1 MRCSARPPAREAL
14 RPHLRQRGEPRRV
27 GLSPG
32 ADANRDAGTQQRD
45 GGART
50 PPAASPRHAA
60 RVLTL
65 RAPTAA
71 PVSVGGESSGPACAH
86 GARRVRAAP
95 AGHRLDL
102 RVGRDSGGPR
112 PYRRGTRA
120 RQSRRHHRSGRL
132 GRESRERCRPADRGT
147 HTRMMG
153 IMAHPIAE
161 RIVRRI
167 ADEAA
172 RHRPLRVAGQKGDTL
187 MSTATSATTV
197 ASSGPREDST
207 RRVALIT
214 GILFVVTF
222 VTSIPA
228 LLLYDPVLNQADYII
243 GAGVDARV
251 RWGAFLEVVLAVA
264 NVGTAIVLF
273 PVLKRQHEGVALGYV
288 ATRVVESVIIMVG
301 IVSVLSVV

>member
-1 MRCSARPPAREAL
+1 M
-14 RPHLRQRGEPRRV
+14 
-27 GLSPG
+27 
-32 ADANRDAGTQQRD
+32 T
-45 GGART
+45 
-50 PPAASPRHAA
+50 
-60 RVLTL
+60 
-65 RAPTAA
+65 
-71 PVSVGGESSGPACAH
+71 
-86 GARRVRAAP
+86 
-95 AGHRLDL
+95 
-102 RVGRDSGGPR
+102 
-112 PYRRGTRA
+112 
-120 RQSRRHHRSGRL
+120 
-132 GRESRERCRPADRGT
+132 
-147 HTRMMG
+147 G

-301 IVSVLSVV
+301 IVSVLSVVTLRQDYAGAAGADAGALVAVGRSLVAIHDWTFLLGPGLLAGFGNGLLLGYLMYRSGLVPRPMALLGLVGGPLVFASGIAVLIGLYEQLSVWSAIATIPEFLWELALGVWLIVKGFRPSPITASVARRVSAGEGAPALAAAAR